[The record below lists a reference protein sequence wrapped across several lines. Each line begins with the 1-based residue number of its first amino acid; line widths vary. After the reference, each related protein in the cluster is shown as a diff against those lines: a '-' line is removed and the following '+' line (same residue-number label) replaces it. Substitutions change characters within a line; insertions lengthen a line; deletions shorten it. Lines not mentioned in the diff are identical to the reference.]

1 VTTYLRTAPP
11 RDESPQRAG
20 GGRALHPYALAVVA
34 VAAVQGILVGAMAVA
49 GYFYLDDVD
58 MSAEAAKHPF
68 GWAYLTLALND
79 HLTPGLRAVY
89 WISAHFAPYDN
100 GVTVLGRVLLQ
111 AAATLLMGYL
121 LGQLVGP
128 GRAALLGLGFYAF
141 SPLLVPSLLSFSSG
155 VNLLPTHVGVL
166 LLLVMHVRYEATRRP
181 RYAVFGAL
189 GILFALLFWEKAVL
203 SVALA
208 PMLTFL
214 YLSSGGLRARFRAV
228 GRSWPAWLAYA
239 TPVVAF
245 FVCFLLGPY
254 GSHASTPHPGDVWN
268 IAWDAW
274 LHSIGPSLVGGPWT
288 WFTTKLVYFG
298 VSSPGSVATTCG
310 QVTAT
315 VLTVLAIRR
324 NGLLAVRAWLLPLF
338 VLLGSAVLLASGRYE
353 YVGVILAR
361 NFHYLSE
368 VSIPLVLAV
377 VLMLVRLDPDAVA
390 KRGGGGLWPNGDGPD
405 GKPPDG
411 KPPDGKGPDGKGPG
425 DKGPGDKGP
434 GGGRPADEVA
444 AHDGPGGE
452 RGADEGAGTPAA
464 RPTPSRTTAARPIGI
479 GLVLVIAAYALSYG
493 TTVGAFERR
502 WVESPIRGY
511 LTTGTSDLKLDTA
524 KGPVAIYDTDVPG
537 AVATLLQT
545 NRRASEVFGP
555 VEPGLPAA
563 VRWDDAG
570 RQLYVFDE
578 GGHLLKARFVEE
590 ASSADQPGVFCA
602 HPLRGVGSVTVTLSR
617 RLTRPDEFVQLNY
630 LAEGPTRVNI
640 RLADG
645 NTQFAPR
652 RNGSPTLTA
661 GRYGTVL
668 LGTPDR
674 AFDRL
679 VITSNQPAAVLC
691 VSAKAGHPE
700 PAI

>member
-1 VTTYLRTAPP
+1 MTLPVYLPTAPP
-11 RDESPQRAG
+11 RDESPQRTR
-20 GGRALHPYALAVVA
+20 GRGLPAYALAVVA
-34 VAAVQGILVGAMAVA
+34 VAAVQGIVVGAMAVA

-68 GWAYLTLALND
+68 GWDYLTLALND

-100 GVTVLGRVLLQ
+100 GVTVLGRVLVQ

-128 GRAALLGLGFYAF
+128 GRAALTGLGLYAF

-166 LLLVMHVRYEATRRP
+166 LLLVMHVRYESTRRP

-189 GILFALLFWEKAVL
+189 GILLALLFWEKAVL

-208 PMLTFL
+208 PLLTLL
-214 YLSSGGLRARFRAV
+214 YLSSGGPRARFRDLA
-228 GRSWPAWLAYA
+228 RSWPAWLAYA
-239 TPVVAF
+239 TPVVVF
-245 FVCFLLGPY
+245 FGYFLLGPY
-254 GSHASTPHPGDVWN
+254 GSHAATPHLGDVWN

-274 LHSIGPSLVGGPWT
+274 LHSIGPSLIGGPWT
-288 WFTTKLVYFG
+288 WFTNKIVYYG
-298 VSSPGSVATTCG
+298 VSSPGSVASTCG
-310 QVTAT
+310 QVAAV
-315 VLTVLAIRR
+315 VLTALAVRR
-324 NGLLAVRAWLLPLF
+324 NGLLALRAWLLPLF
-338 VLLGSAVLLASGRYE
+338 VLLGTATLLASGRYE

-361 NFHYLSE
+361 NFHYFSE
-368 VSIPLVLAV
+368 LTIPLVLAV
-377 VLMLVRLDPDAVA
+377 VLLLVRLDPEAVVE
-390 KRGGGGLWPNGDGPD
+390 RGRVGLWPAVETGT
-405 GKPPDG
+405 
-411 KPPDGKGPDGKGPG
+411 
-425 DKGPGDKGP
+425 
-434 GGGRPADEVA
+434 
-444 AHDGPGGE
+444 
-452 RGADEGAGTPAA
+452 EGAGTEGAGDDPAA
-464 RPTPSRTTAARPIGI
+464 RTDPGRTAATRPIGI

-502 WVESPIRGY
+502 WVENPTRGY
-511 LTTGTSDLKLDTA
+511 LTTGTKDLKLDTA

-537 AVATLLQT
+537 TVATLLQT
-545 NRRASEVFGP
+545 NRRTSEVFGP
-555 VEPGLPAA
+555 VEPELPAA
-563 VRWDDAG
+563 IRWDDAG

-578 GGHLLKARFVEE
+578 GGHLRRARFVEE

-602 HPLRGVGSVTVTLSR
+602 HPLRGVASVTVTLSK
-617 RLTRPDEFVQLNY
+617 RLTRPDEFVQLSY
-630 LAEGPTRVNI
+630 LAQGPTRVTV

-652 RNGSPTLTA
+652 RNGSPTLTG

-679 VITSNQPAAVLC
+679 VITSTQPAAVLC
-691 VSAKAGHPE
+691 FAAKAGYPE
-700 PAI
+700 AAV